1 VKKQIWHIEVK
12 YEWNTWRVVKG
23 IRKDTKKTN
32 EGIYETCA
40 VGDTVQ
46 ELNKNIYLI
55 SCIKNKIKSSQN
67 VEVKITGW
75 NWRKEMG
82 MSNDI
87 H

>member
-1 VKKQIWHIEVK
+1 MKKQIWHIEVK

-32 EGIYETCA
+32 EGTYETCA

-75 NWRKEMG
+75 NWREEMG
-82 MSNDI
+82 MSNDV

>member
-32 EGIYETCA
+32 EGTYETCA

-75 NWRKEMG
+75 NWREEMG
-82 MSNDI
+82 MSNDV

>member
-12 YEWNTWRVVKG
+12 YEWNTWRFVKG

-75 NWRKEMG
+75 NWREEMG
-82 MSNDI
+82 MSNDV

>member
-1 VKKQIWHIEVK
+1 VKKQIWHIQVK

-75 NWRKEMG
+75 NWREEMG
-82 MSNDI
+82 MSNDV

>member
-1 VKKQIWHIEVK
+1 MKKQIWHIEVK

-75 NWRKEMG
+75 NWREEMG
-82 MSNDI
+82 MSNDA

>member
-1 VKKQIWHIEVK
+1 MKKQIWHIEVK
-12 YEWNTWRVVKG
+12 YEWNTWRFVKG

-75 NWRKEMG
+75 NWREEMG
-82 MSNDI
+82 MSNDV

>member
-75 NWRKEMG
+75 NWREEMG
-82 MSNDI
+82 MTNDV

>member
-75 NWRKEMG
+75 NWREEMG

>member
-1 VKKQIWHIEVK
+1 MKKQIWHIEVK

-75 NWRKEMG
+75 NWREEMG
-82 MSNDI
+82 MSNDV

>member
-1 VKKQIWHIEVK
+1 VKKQIWHIQVK

>member
-1 VKKQIWHIEVK
+1 MKKQIWHIEVK

-75 NWRKEMG
+75 NWREEMG
-82 MSNDI
+82 MTNDV

>member
-1 VKKQIWHIEVK
+1 MKRQIWHIQVK

-75 NWRKEMG
+75 NWREEMG